1 MRDKRRPYTVSTC
14 TPSRLA
20 HYVVARLADT
30 YQFVESRRQGIA
42 LAVPTTTPSKCWSVG
57 QLRQF
62 LVLLPLSLLPVV
74 GFAQSLQPFS
84 AATSEAL
91 PPPWRVVG
99 LPKGKAPL
107 TTIDIVTLDGVRV
120 LRLASDKSYGTAL
133 HELTPVV
140 PGRGSTLRWRWRLD
154 QPLPGADLRRKDA
167 DDSPLKVCA
176 MFDMS
181 LDKLGFL
188 ERSVL
193 RLARGLS
200 AEKLPA
206 ATLCYVWDHRLPVG
220 TQLPNAYSP
229 RVHYVVLD
237 SGDIELRHWRTHEQD
252 IAADFQKAFGHETDV
267 MPPLV
272 AIVVGADADNT
283 HGTSLAYLGDL
294 TLSLTT
300 AMNATVAIPAPS
312 ANVKP

>member
-1 MRDKRRPYTVSTC
+1 MSRPNRHHVETHGPFSG
-14 TPSRLA
+14 RL
-20 HYVVARLADT
+20 R
-30 YQFVESRRQGIA
+30 IA
-42 LAVPTTTPSKCWSVG
+42 LAGQQTLHSMSWGVG
-57 QLRQF
+57 LLHQLLAF
-62 LVLLPLSLLPVV
+62 LPWWLLLACLLPVA
-74 GFAQSLQPFS
+74 GFAQTLQPFS
-84 AATSEAL
+84 TATGETL
-91 PPPWRVVG
+91 PPPWRIVG

-107 TTIDIVTLDGVRV
+107 TTIDIVTLDGARV

-133 HELTPVV
+133 HELAPVV
-140 PGRGSTLRWRWRLD
+140 PGAGSSLRWRWRLD
-154 QPLPGADLRRKDA
+154 QPMPEADLRRKDA

-193 RLARGLS
+193 RLARALS

-220 TQLPNAYSP
+220 TQLPNAYNP

-237 SGDIELRHWRTHEQD
+237 SGDMQLKHWRTHEQD
-252 IAADFQKAFGHETDV
+252 IVADFKKAFGHETDV

-283 HGTSLAYLGDL
+283 QGTSLAYLGEL

-300 AMNATVAIPAPS
+300 AVNATVAIPAPS
-312 ANVKP
+312 VNVKP